1 MESFRLPKFWFAD
14 RPCTAKRLERSAG
27 FNMFYMGSHQACLA
41 DFEPSQV
48 GKAVLLP
55 ANITLYW
62 MGFPVVSFTCDFWSS
77 CSARSRQ
84 GNMENTKSCSHF
96 FSPNHFNLYFRSA
109 APWPLLPNPWL
120 GSCSFMCTRI
130 SQMALNLWLVLAMW
144 DETLPKQHRW
154 SFYSSLTCLK

>member
-1 MESFRLPKFWFAD
+1 MRNSFASFFLLLTLYFILFTSFSGVEMESFRLPKFWFAD

-27 FNMFYMGSHQACLA
+27 FNMFY
-41 DFEPSQV
+41 SQV

-55 ANITLYW
+55 ANITFYR
-62 MGFPVVSFTCDFWSS
+62 MGFPVMSFTCDFWSS

-130 SQMALNLWLVLAMW
+130 SQMALN
-144 DETLPKQHRW
+144 
-154 SFYSSLTCLK
+154 